1 MRTIWPFRRHLQ
13 GFDRRESR
21 ESAKPLSHVDDRGP
35 AKYFHGRRQI
45 LRDFANHCQRAA
57 ARHSGS
63 TFLIHGAP
71 GVGKTA
77 LLTECAKRASAS
89 GWQTI
94 EVFQNAFWD
103 PYALRNALWPHRTR
117 RITTAFRQ
125 IGAPGVISAELDTE
139 MRGRAAIDML
149 KLGKEKLLLILDE
162 VQHLGEF
169 GAQSIERATIASI
182 VLGSIHNGKIGR
194 PVMLLAGG
202 LGTSKKAFDSLG
214 VSRFSGGCVVE
225 LGPLSTQAE
234 QNVLH
239 DWLTKDGQ
247 ARGDTTTWIRAIAE
261 HTHGWPQ
268 HIMAFLDP
276 ALKRL
281 HREDGHMT
289 AEGLNAVLRK
299 GMANREAYYMERTDS
314 FITEQL
320 QGLSQAVAVCPN
332 DMEVSYT
339 TIIEFLSKHFDI
351 EEAKQIFDN
360 TLKKGLIA
368 RFQKGYAVP
377 IPSMKSWLMSEYPP
391 FPPVTQ

>member
-1 MRTIWPFRRHLQ
+1 M
-13 GFDRRESR
+13 
-21 ESAKPLSHVDDRGP
+21 A
-35 AKYFHGRRQI
+35 
-45 LRDFANHCQRAA
+45 
-57 ARHSGS
+57 
-63 TFLIHGAP
+63 
-71 GVGKTA
+71 
-77 LLTECAKRASAS
+77 
-89 GWQTI
+89 
-94 EVFQNAFWD
+94 
-103 PYALRNALWPHRTR
+103 
-117 RITTAFRQ
+117 
-125 IGAPGVISAELDTE
+125 GVISAELDTE

-149 KLGKEKLLLILDE
+149 KLGKGKLLLILDE
-162 VQHLGEF
+162 AQHLGEF

-182 VLGSIHNGKIGR
+182 VLGGIHNGKIGR

-247 ARGDTTTWIRAIAE
+247 ATGDTTTWISAIAE

-299 GMANREAYYMERTDS
+299 GMANREAYYMERTNS

-320 QGLSQAVAVCPN
+320 RGLSQAVAVSPN
-332 DMEVSYT
+332 GMEVSYT
-339 TIIEFLSKHFDI
+339 TIIEILSKHFDI
-351 EEAKQIFDN
+351 EEANQIFDN
-360 TLKKGLIA
+360 ALKKGLIA
-368 RFQKGYAVP
+368 RFRKGYAVP
-377 IPSMKSWLMSEYPP
+377 SPSMKSWLMSEYPP